1 LAFGGFYD
9 YIAPMAV
16 AGISGQ
22 VKAPASAP
30 ELAQPSLVGAVSWER
45 MIRAVEK
52 VRERLH
58 RTVAALEAASVPYA
72 LAGGNAVAA
81 WVSRV
86 DEAAVRNTQDV
97 DILLRRADLPAAIT
111 AMAKAGFIHRHAKSL
126 DMFLDG
132 PDAKARDSVHIVFAS
147 EKVKADSLAPAPDV
161 TESEAMETF
170 RLITLEALVRMKL
183 TAFRDKDRTHLRDLI
198 EVGLVDASW
207 SGRLPSE
214 LATRLQSLLDSP
226 EG

>member
-1 LAFGGFYD
+1 MEAAAIPGQTNSPALAPGD
-9 YIAPMAV
+9 KR
-16 AGISGQ
+16 SG
-22 VKAPASAP
+22 
-30 ELAQPSLVGAVSWER
+30 LIGDVSWER

-52 VRERLH
+52 VRERL
-58 RTVAALEAASVPYA
+58 RRAVAALEAAGVPYA

-97 DILLRRADLPAAIT
+97 DILLRRDDLALARAAL
-111 AMAKAGFIHRHAKSL
+111 ANAGFIHRHAKGI

-132 PDAKARDSVHIVFAS
+132 PTAKARDSVHIVFAA
-147 EKVKADSLAPAPDV
+147 EKVKPDSLLPAPDV
-161 TESEAMETF
+161 TESEATETF
-170 RLITLEALVRMKL
+170 RLVSLDALVRMKL

-198 EVGLVDASW
+198 EVGLVDSSW
-207 SGRLPSE
+207 VGRLPSA
-214 LATRLQSLLDSP
+214 LGTRLKNLLDTP